1 MMTLAARRAARTAT
15 ARMGSE
21 VVFIASESRDFHAK
35 HHAAIFMLEIVAME
49 QIRLRALKRHREA
62 ECHTN
67 ALPGPDEHRV
77 LAAEI
82 GSQSAVFVDC
92 KRVNEIR
99 RRFPLEYLEMKA
111 MQIDRVRRVR
121 LPSRPSS
128 RYASDRMQAI
138 RAPTSRRP
146 AHRANPPE
154 YRGAPP
160 SQQKPVRHAAAR
172 AKDRHRYR

>member
-21 VVFIASESRDFHAK
+21 VVFIASESRNFHAK

-111 MQIDRVRRVR
+111 MQ
-121 LPSRPSS
+121 
-128 RYASDRMQAI
+128 M
-138 RAPTSRRP
+138 
-146 AHRANPPE
+146 HR
-154 YRGAPP
+154 
-160 SQQKPVRHAAAR
+160 VRHAGVVVAQEPDFRRIARDFDRRLTHDEDAIVDPPAA
-172 AKDRHRYR
+172 